1 MPLISI
7 LADVAFWVSDCFSI
21 IMTGLQS
28 PLLNH
33 KPPFTDF
40 DPMFLNLNEPIFLG
54 WSLHTQLQSLAEHDT
69 GPSILT
75 DYWT

>member
-28 PLLNH
+28 LLLNR
-33 KPPFTDF
+33 KPTVMIKTIFTDF
-40 DPMFLNLNEPIFLG
+40 NPMFLNHWRNMTLVRR
-54 WSLHTQLQSLAEHDT
+54 
-69 GPSILT
+69 
-75 DYWT
+75 Y